1 MSNVPIHMCE
11 GCEGAS
17 IALWADGKWYLRT
30 DWQTRVPITHCPYC
44 GVKLEALEPWPPETR
59 VAVLRTML
67 EGWVEELL
75 RHADKYFMGQLM
87 PTVESIQAILDD
99 R

>member
-1 MSNVPIHMCE
+1 MREHHECRENMSHYAVRYIMGGWHLINL
-11 GCEGAS
+11 GAWG
-17 IALWADGKWYLRT
+17 A
-30 DWQTRVPITHCPYC
+30 PITHCPYC

-87 PTVESIQAILDD
+87 PTVESIQAVLDD